1 MGEKGLSRVRN
12 PLLGAVPLTY
22 LRLKFA
28 GLLCQCL
35 CEPWPCTAARPHTR
49 GAAPQGGA
57 RRAGL
62 GCCPL
67 CCWLWR
73 WSCNWTQKRSRAG
86 DLQHR
91 FSCYQGTCGVVGFG
105 AGGFLALKLTST
117 HRELRVCGCAD
128 GCGAGP
134 WDAEGHHP
142 AATTH
147 GAGVG
152 AAAGTRRVG
161 IQVHLGAET
170 AGTAPEPHCNKA
182 VRGVQFGTWSTL
194 PQFPHLRNGGSAGG

>member
-1 MGEKGLSRVRN
+1 MLPPVLLVVALELQLDIKEKQSWRPPAPL
-12 PLLGAVPLTY
+12 PLLPGHLWGGWVWSRRFPGA
-22 LRLKFA
+22 
-28 GLLCQCL
+28 Q
-35 CEPWPCTAARPHTR
+35 
-49 GAAPQGGA
+49 
-57 RRAGL
+57 
-62 GCCPL
+62 
-67 CCWLWR
+67 
-73 WSCNWTQKRSRAG
+73 
-86 DLQHR
+86 
-91 FSCYQGTCGVVGFG
+91 
-105 AGGFLALKLTST
+105 LTST
-117 HRELRVCGCAD
+117 HRELRVWGCAD

-161 IQVHLGAET
+161 IQVHLGAEI

-194 PQFPHLRNGGSAGG
+194 PQFPHLCNGGSAGG